1 MRTTLLL
8 LIVILILIT
17 MIAPPLAAETVL
29 WVPAAASNSGAHG
42 TEWTTD
48 LWIYNQ
54 VMDQPLTVYLAF
66 LPHENGV
73 TDPVE
78 IPVEVPVWDYVYIQD
93 VVGSLFGENRSGA
106 IRLRADYVFE
116 ATSRTFNTGG
126 DVGTYG
132 QGIPAVAA
140 STTTV
145 GAILLGAS
153 NRPTA
158 NGTRTNLGLLNTS
171 SERLK
176 LWVAV
181 SGSTMPSAIGEFT
194 EYWIEPLGWWQ
205 GNLFELVGAG
215 SVAVDNAVVTVINPR
230 NDQTI
235 GTNRS
240 VISYLSVVDNASGDG
255 TYVEPVDAAGVFTL
269 PVDWVLDFTVDAASN
284 VTVHNLTVTIEDSEP
299 EVFTDLSEGAQVTLE
314 SHVGEFEMCYSVDA
328 TASGGQSGR
337 VTVEYEYTPSYG
349 SPGHHLHSEGGW
361 GDFTINDCDWIQP
374 EPRVVFPDP

>member
-1 MRTTLLL
+1 MRTTTLLSV
-8 LIVILILIT
+8 VILIL
-17 MIAPPLAAETVL
+17 MIVSALPLAAETVL

-42 TEWTTD
+42 TEWMTD
-48 LWIYNQ
+48 LWIYNR
-54 VMDQPLTVYLAF
+54 VADQPLTVYLAF
-66 LPHENGV
+66 LPDVDGV

-78 IPVEVPVWDYVYIQD
+78 IPVELSVWDYVYIQD
-93 VVGSLFGENRSGA
+93 VVGTLFGENRAGA
-106 IRLRADYVFE
+106 IRLRADHEFE
-116 ATSRTFNTGG
+116 ATSRTFNTGS

-132 QGIPAVAA
+132 QGIPAVSA
-140 STTTV
+140 STATS

-176 LWVAV
+176 LWVLV
-181 SGSTMPSAIGEFT
+181 SGSTMPSSIGEFT
-194 EYWIEPLGWWQ
+194 EFWIEPLGWWQ

-215 SVAVDNAVVTVINPR
+215 SVAVDNAVVTVANPR
-230 NDQTI
+230 DDQRF
-235 GTNRS
+235 GTDRP

-255 TYVEPVDAAGVFTL
+255 TYVAPINAAGVFTL
-269 PVDWVLDFTVDAASN
+269 PVDWTIDFTVDSAPN
-284 VTVHNLTVTIEDSEP
+284 VTVDQLTVSIDDNEP

-314 SHVGEFEMCYSVDA
+314 SHVGEFEVCWTVEA
-328 TASGGQSGR
+328 TTIAGQSGR

-349 SPGHHLHSEGGW
+349 SPGHRLHSEGGS
-361 GDFTINDCDWIQP
+361 GEFTINDCDWIQP